1 MADSGAGECP
11 SLAELEALA
20 AGEASSSA
28 VPNHVEHCPSC
39 RRQLELVRE
48 NNALMARL
56 AGSREDLASGGGSP
70 GDAGAPPVIA
80 GYESLVEL
88 HRGGQG
94 VVYRA
99 LQTATNRTVALKVL
113 LAGAFATS
121 RQRLRFE
128 REIDLVAGLRHPNI
142 VTVYDSGVADDGRHW
157 FAMEYLEGETL
168 DGYVGARR
176 DPAAEPDRGL
186 RLPETLRLFS
196 KICAAVSYAHQR
208 GVIHRD
214 LKPGNV
220 IVGHDGRPHVL
231 DFGLAKP
238 ANPEV
243 GRGQATVTV
252 AGGFL
257 GTLAYASPEQTTGDP
272 GQVDVRSDVYALGVI
287 LYEML
292 TGRFPYAVTG
302 RMSDVI
308 DAIMKAPPRSLR
320 ALPDTP
326 YRIGDE
332 LDTIARKA
340 LAKDPERRYQSAE
353 ALRGDIEHYLAGE
366 PIDAKR
372 DSGWYVITKT
382 LLRYKLQVAAA
393 AMLVVL
399 LTGFGI
405 AMSVLYQQAR
415 DEADKVSKINVF
427 LEDTLGS
434 VEPPGR
440 GEVTVRNFLDEG
452 VYWIDVALAG
462 QPEIEASVRT
472 IIGNAYRNVGRL
484 KEAEQQLLASL
495 ETRRALFG
503 GRHLEITKSLSGL
516 GLLRLAQGREQDAE
530 DLFQQALDLRH
541 ELLGDDHLEVA
552 AALMN
557 LATVKLIR
565 GDSDAAERLLHQAL
579 SIRRQRLHEE
589 HPDVAMCQFR
599 LALVFEDRGAFGEAL
614 ALHERALATRRAEL
628 HEDHP
633 DVTRSLVAL
642 GSLHQRMDQP
652 QAAEPLLREA
662 LARHRRTLPEGHWRT
677 ARTSRQL
684 GSCLTTLGQYEQAQA
699 LLRAGYDGLKTALGG
714 QHDETREA
722 ADALISLYDAWGRP
736 AEADTWRAR
745 RNE

>member
-1 MADSGAGECP
+1 MAESAAGECP

-20 AGEASSSA
+20 AGEACPET
-28 VPNHVEHCPSC
+28 VPDHVEHCRSC

-56 AGSREDLASGGGSP
+56 AGSRVDLASGGGPP
-70 GDAGAPPVIA
+70 GEATAAPAIA

-157 FAMEYLEGETL
+157 FAMEYLEGENL
-168 DGYVGARR
+168 DTYVAARR
-176 DPAAEPDRGL
+176 DAGAGPDGGL
-186 RLPETLRLFS
+186 GLSQTLRLFS

-220 IVGHDGRPHVL
+220 IVDHDGRPHVV

-238 ANPEV
+238 ANPDV

-292 TGRFPYAVTG
+292 SGRFPYAVTG
-302 RMSDVI
+302 QLSDVI
-308 DAIMKAPPRSLR
+308 DAITKSPPRSLR

-326 YRIGDE
+326 YRLGDE
-332 LDTIARKA
+332 LDTITRKA

-353 ALRGDIEHYLAGE
+353 ALRADVERFLAGE

-393 AMLVVL
+393 VLLVVL

-405 AMSVLYQQAR
+405 AMSVLYQRAR
-415 DEADKVSKINVF
+415 LEADKVSKINVF

-434 VEPPGR
+434 VDPPGR

-484 KEAEQQLLASL
+484 EEAEEQLLASL
-495 ETRRALFG
+495 ETRRELFG
-503 GRHLEITKSLSGL
+503 DRHLQITKSLSSL
-516 GLLRLAQGREQDAE
+516 
-530 DLFQQALDLRH
+530 
-541 ELLGDDHLEVA
+541 DHLEVA
-552 AALMN
+552 SAMMN
-557 LATVKLIR
+557 LATVKLILGER
-565 GDSDAAERLLHQAL
+565 EAAERLLHQAL
-579 SIRRQRLHEE
+579 AVRRRELHDE
-589 HPDVAMCQFR
+589 HPDVAMCRFR

-614 ALHERALATRRAEL
+614 ALHERALATRRAAL

-642 GSLHQRMDQP
+642 GSLHLRMDQP
-652 QAAEPLLREA
+652 QAAEPLLRDA
-662 LARHRRTLPEGHWRT
+662 LTRQRRTLPDGHWRI
-677 ARTSRQL
+677 ARTGRQL
-684 GSCLTTLGQYEQAQA
+684 GSCLAAMGKYEEAEP
-699 LLRAGYDGLKTALGG
+699 LLISSYDGLAGALGPRNR
-714 QHDETREA
+714 QTL
-722 ADALISLYDAWGRP
+722 DAVESLISLYDAWGRP
-736 AEADTWRAR
+736 GDVDTWRSR

>member
-1 MADSGAGECP
+1 MAESGAGECP
-11 SLAELEALA
+11 LLAQLEALA
-20 AGEASSSA
+20 AGEALSPA
-28 VPNHVEHCPSC
+28 LADHVEHCPSC
-39 RRQLELVRE
+39 RRQLEVVRE

-56 AGSREDLASGGGSP
+56 AGSRAELASGGGA
-70 GDAGAPPVIA
+70 GDAAAPPVIG

-113 LAGAFATS
+113 LAGVFATS

-142 VTVYDSGVADDGRHW
+142 VTVYDSGVAHDGRHW
-157 FAMEYLEGETL
+157 FAMEYLEGDTL
-168 DGYVGARR
+168 DEFVGARR
-176 DPAAEPDRGL
+176 DSVGAPDRGL
-186 RLPETLRLFS
+186 SLPETLRLFS

-220 IVGHDGRPHVL
+220 IVDHDGRPHVL

-238 ANPEV
+238 ANPEI

-308 DAIMKAPPRSLR
+308 DAIMNAPPRSLR
-320 ALPDTP
+320 TLPDTP

-332 LDTIARKA
+332 LDTIVRKS
-340 LAKDPERRYQSAE
+340 LAKDPERRYQSTE
-353 ALRGDIEHYLAGE
+353 ALRSDIEHYLAGE

-372 DSGWYVITKT
+372 DSGWYMITKT

-405 AMSVLYQQAR
+405 AMSVLYRQAR
-415 DEADKVSKINVF
+415 NEADKVSKINVF

-484 KEAEQQLLASL
+484 EEAEQQLLASL

-503 GRHLEITKSLSGL
+503 DRHVQITKSLSSL

-530 DLFQQALDLRH
+530 DYFQQALDLRR

-552 AALMN
+552 AAMMN
-557 LATVKLIR
+557 LATVKRIR
-565 GDSDAAERLLHQAL
+565 GEPDAAERLLRQAL
-579 SIRRQRLHEE
+579 AIRRLRLTDE
-589 HPDVAMCQFR
+589 HPDVAMCQFS
-599 LALVFEDRGAFGEAL
+599 LALVFEDRSAYGEAL
-614 ALHERALATRRAEL
+614 TLHERALATRRAAV

-642 GSLHQRMDQP
+642 GSLHLRMDQP
-652 QAAEPLLREA
+652 RAAEPLLREA
-662 LARHRRTLPEGHWRT
+662 LARDRRTLPKGHWRT

-684 GSCLTTLGQYEQAQA
+684 GSCLAALGQYDQAEP
-699 LLRAGYDGLKTALGG
+699 LLISGYDGLESALGPRNR
-714 QHDETREA
+714 ETVEA
-722 ADALISLYDAWGRP
+722 VDALISLYDAWERP
-736 AEADTWRAR
+736 GDADAWRSR

>member
-1 MADSGAGECP
+1 MAESGAPECP
-11 SLAELEALA
+11 SLVELEALA
-20 AGEASSSA
+20 AGVAPPEGLAE
-28 VPNHVEHCPSC
+28 HIEHCPAC
-39 RRQLELVRE
+39 RRQLDVVRD

-56 AGSREDLASGGGSP
+56 AGSRSELGPAGGHA
-70 GDAGAPPVIA
+70 GDAAAAPAIG
-80 GYESLVEL
+80 GYEGLVEL

-142 VTVYDSGVADDGRHW
+142 VTVYDSGASADGRHW

-168 DGYVGARR
+168 DEYVGARR
-176 DPAAEPDRGL
+176 EPAAGPGRHLSLSG
-186 RLPETLRLFS
+186 TLRLFS

-220 IVGHDGRPHVL
+220 IVDDGGDPHVL

-238 ANPEV
+238 ADPEI
-243 GRGQATVTV
+243 GRDQATVTV
-252 AGGFL
+252 AGGFV
-257 GTLAYASPEQTTGDP
+257 GTIAYASPEQTTGDP
-272 GQVDVRSDVYALGVI
+272 GLVDVRSDVYALGVI

-326 YRIGDE
+326 YRLGDE
-332 LDTIARKA
+332 LDTIARTA
-340 LAKDPERRYQSAE
+340 LAKDPDRRYQSAE
-353 ALRGDIEHYLAGE
+353 ALRGDVEHYLAGE

-399 LTGFGI
+399 LAGFSI
-405 AMSVLYQQAR
+405 AMSVLYGQAR
-415 DEADKVSKINVF
+415 NEADKVTKINVF

-434 VEPPGR
+434 VAPPGR

-452 VYWIDVALAG
+452 VYWIEVALSE

-472 IIGNAYRNVGRL
+472 IIGNAYRNIGRL
-484 KEAEQQLLASL
+484 EDAEDQLLASL
-495 ETRRALFG
+495 ETRLELFG
-503 GRHLEITKSLSGL
+503 DRHLQVTKSLSSL
-516 GLLRLAQGREQDAE
+516 GLLRLTQGRYEEAE
-530 DLFQQALDLRH
+530 DYCQRALELRR
-541 ELLGDDHLEVA
+541 ELLGNDHLEVA
-552 AALMN
+552 QAMGN
-557 LATVKLIR
+557 LAKVKRLQ
-565 GDSDAAERLLHQAL
+565 GEPDAAERLLRQAL
-579 SIRRQRLHEE
+579 AVRRQRLGEE
-589 HPDVAMCQFR
+589 HPDVAMHQFS
-599 LALVFEDRGAFGEAL
+599 LALVFEDRGALAEAL
-614 ALHERALATRRAEL
+614 ALQERALATRRGKL

-633 DVTRSLVAL
+633 DVTRSLIAL
-642 GSLHQRMDQP
+642 GRLHMRMEQP
-652 QAAEPLLREA
+652 EAAEPLLREA
-662 LARHRRTLPEGHWRT
+662 LDHEQRLLPEGHWRT
-677 ARTSRQL
+677 ARVKRLL
-684 GSCLTTLGQYEQAQA
+684 GACLTALGRYPEAESMLITA
-699 LLRAGYDGLKTALGG
+699 YDGLHGALGDRDPQTAQAVG
-714 QHDETREA
+714 
-722 ADALISLYDAWGRP
+722 ALIGLYDAWQKP
-736 AEADTWRAR
+736 VEADRWRATR
-745 RNE
+745 TE